1 MSVACKV
8 VSSVARAVV
17 VMASVFVYGHQHG
30 QISSFDICEELLGTI
45 GEPDWDNLYRVFLCE
60 IPILTRL

>member
-45 GEPDWDNLYRVFLCE
+45 GPDWEQLVQGVFV
-60 IPILTRL
+60 